1 MTGVVALGLS
11 QSHRC
16 REQVTPALAPG
27 STVFCDFDGPIV
39 DVSERY
45 YSTYQLGLADVQAI
59 YQAEGI
65 TLPIRVL
72 SKVQFWQ
79 MKQDRVPDLEIAMRS
94 GLQQSQIELFLQR
107 VSQIVNQPTLL
118 HKDQLQLGVRW
129 ALSMLHAKGVRLVLV
144 TLRCQTQAV
153 QILQS
158 YGLTHL
164 FSAIWGTQDETAAYC
179 NYADEKTR
187 LLAAALE
194 SSQQERAASEF
205 SRYAWMIGDT
215 EADILAGQATGVPTI
230 ALTCGIRSRTYLEK
244 FAPTCIYSD
253 LLSATH
259 YLIGK

>member
-1 MTGVVALGLS
+1 
-11 QSHRC
+11 
-16 REQVTPALAPG
+16 
-27 STVFCDFDGPIV
+27 
-39 DVSERY
+39 
-45 YSTYQLGLADVQAI
+45 
-59 YQAEGI
+59 
-65 TLPIRVL
+65 
-72 SKVQFWQ
+72 
-79 MKQDRVPDLEIAMRS
+79 
-94 GLQQSQIELFLQR
+94 
-107 VSQIVNQPTLL
+107 VNQPTLL

-129 ALSMLHAKGVRLVLV
+129 ALAMLHAKGIRLVLV

-187 LLAAALE
+187 LLTAALE

-205 SRYAWMIGDT
+205 SRCAWMIGDT

-244 FAPTCIYSD
+244 FAPTCIYND
-253 LLSATH
+253 LLSATR
-259 YLIGK
+259 YLVGE

>member
-1 MTGVVALGLS
+1 MTGVVAPGLS
-11 QSHRC
+11 HRRC
-16 REQVTPALAPG
+16 RDQFTPVLTPG

-45 YSTYQLGLADVQAI
+45 YSTYQLGLADVQAT

-65 TLPIRVL
+65 TLPIQVL
-72 SKVQFWQ
+72 SKAQFWQ

-94 GLQQSQIELFLQR
+94 GLQQAQIDLFLQR
-107 VSQIVNQPTLL
+107 VGQIVNQPTLL

-129 ALSMLHAKGVRLVLV
+129 ALAMLHAKGVRLVLV

-164 FSAIWGTQDETAAYC
+164 FSAIWGTQDETAAYR

-187 LLAAALE
+187 LLTAALAASRQRE
-194 SSQQERAASEF
+194 SISEF
-205 SRYAWMIGDT
+205 SCGAWMIGDT

-244 FAPTCIYSD
+244 FSPTCIYSD
-253 LLSATH
+253 LLSATR
-259 YLIGK
+259 YLIGQ